1 MMSVILSQPSSA
13 HASGQLPEQAAGGL
27 EGEAIADITGE
38 SFLKLF
44 ETPEQK
50 SENTVPPRT
59 AIRSP
64 DEGEPAIVLEI
75 EGNNTGVET
84 SQFPSS
90 VQRPFIPS
98 HFIEEPAR
106 VAVRQKTPE
115 VPPALPP
122 AMQSVLVDETAS
134 AQEEQSKVVT
144 LTPASSDEPAP
155 VTADQD
161 DTYASVGPIISTP
174 KIPTERVQV
183 LGAPMDIANPSPA
196 PTLKTP
202 ENAQAPLDAVRLPN
216 QQPSPTPAISMAE
229 PKRLDSATSHTNHPD
244 LASKENTQLPQTAVA
259 PSQATA
265 QITKESVVQ
274 SPSAATVPQPASA
287 QSTAVSAEQNRLAVS
302 PQTLHEPFTEP
313 PLSRPHEPARAS
325 KMATEVAPPT
335 ATAQVISPT
344 ALNPATETSLPALM
358 EVELPSAQMTNPA
371 LSKPV
376 SPQAAAP
383 STASSPQVAEQVSAQ
398 ISAALKSEG
407 GQSIEIRL
415 DPEELGRVRIVLSG
429 KDGSMNVAIFSEKP
443 EVLDLMRRHSDRLE
457 TDFADIGY
465 EGAEFTFQQ
474 EDDDSQHSQQSQTG
488 AADIDASQTE
498 MTTPPL
504 PSASGGEARLDLR
517 F

>member
-1 MMSVILSQPSSA
+1 
-13 HASGQLPEQAAGGL
+13 
-27 EGEAIADITGE
+27 
-38 SFLKLF
+38 
-44 ETPEQK
+44 
-50 SENTVPPRT
+50 
-59 AIRSP
+59 
-64 DEGEPAIVLEI
+64 
-75 EGNNTGVET
+75 
-84 SQFPSS
+84 
-90 VQRPFIPS
+90 
-98 HFIEEPAR
+98 
-106 VAVRQKTPE
+106 
-115 VPPALPP
+115 
-122 AMQSVLVDETAS
+122 
-134 AQEEQSKVVT
+134 
-144 LTPASSDEPAP
+144 
-155 VTADQD
+155 
-161 DTYASVGPIISTP
+161 
-174 KIPTERVQV
+174 
-183 LGAPMDIANPSPA
+183 
-196 PTLKTP
+196 
-202 ENAQAPLDAVRLPN
+202 
-216 QQPSPTPAISMAE
+216 
-229 PKRLDSATSHTNHPD
+229 
-244 LASKENTQLPQTAVA
+244 
-259 PSQATA
+259 
-265 QITKESVVQ
+265 
-274 SPSAATVPQPASA
+274 
-287 QSTAVSAEQNRLAVS
+287 
-302 PQTLHEPFTEP
+302 
-313 PLSRPHEPARAS
+313 
-325 KMATEVAPPT
+325 MATEVAPPT

-498 MTTPPL
+498 MTTSPL